1 MEDLFLFVWG
11 PETFHGAKTGWF
23 LGPGHPKQIS
33 AEKKKL
39 RLLLIFTHLVQSSSL
54 QEERVMAAVHSC
66 ICLLLVW
73 IVADTN
79 GKSPDVQVTCAFSED
94 CVLPCVFDAV
104 GDEIIHWFR
113 QNVLIHS
120 YIQGS
125 GRLDQ
130 PDENYNG
137 RTSLFTEMISSGNA
151 SLYIPKCG
159 PQDRGKYR
167 CLVTSG
173 RNTTERFIT
182 VMVKAPIHSVRLE
195 TTRLSGFEEVKCS
208 SQDVYPA
215 PRVNLFTEPAVLP
228 DSLQPF
234 TRKTANKQG
243 LYSVESKLKKLKDLT
258 YICLVQSFY
267 RSQTWRASLQE
278 KEIYSVEG
286 QDFIIPC
293 VAPWNL
299 QSFTLTWS
307 FTKDHKSITIFTYD
321 SLTQQSSSIWKEKV
335 RLVATRGQGGDGS
348 LQLHNPS
355 LEHTGTYTC
364 ILSSHQTKHEIHT
377 KVNFTPETAEK
388 QQGESSPQW
397 WIPTAAITGFAVTAV
412 AAIIG
417 IIKCKAGCTK
427 SNKTHVEDT
436 EMQPIRVTV
445 VNSGAASEDT
455 CLTEEIDNR
464 PT

>member
-1 MEDLFLFVWG
+1 M
-11 PETFHGAKTGWF
+11 
-23 LGPGHPKQIS
+23 
-33 AEKKKL
+33 
-39 RLLLIFTHLVQSSSL
+39 
-54 QEERVMAAVHSC
+54 HSC
-66 ICLLLVW
+66 IYLLLVW
-73 IVADTN
+73 IIADTN
-79 GKSPDVQVTCAFSED
+79 GKTPDVQVTCMFSED

-104 GDEIIHWFR
+104 GDEIIHWFK
-113 QNVLIHS
+113 QNVPIHS

-130 PDENYNG
+130 PDEKYDG

-159 PQDRGKYR
+159 SQDRGKYR

-173 RNTTERFIT
+173 RKTTEHFFI
-182 VMVKAPIHSVRLE
+182 VMVEAPIQSVSLE

-208 SQDVYPA
+208 SRDVYPA
-215 PRVNLFTEPAVLP
+215 PRVNLFTDPAVLP
-228 DSLQPF
+228 DSLQPV
-234 TRKTANKQG
+234 TRKTADKQG

-278 KEIYSVEG
+278 KEIYSMEG

-299 QSFTLTWS
+299 QNFTLTWS
-307 FTKDHKSITIFTYD
+307 FTKDHKSITIYTYD
-321 SLTQQSSSIWKEKV
+321 SLTQQSSSSWKEKV
-335 RLVATRGQGGDGS
+335 QLVTPRGQGGDGS

-364 ILSSHQTKHEIHT
+364 ILSAHQTKHKVHT
-377 KVNFTPETAEK
+377 KFNITQTNHEVHMRVNITLKSEK
-388 QQGESSPQW
+388 QQAKSSPRW
-397 WIPTAAITGFAVTAV
+397 WIRTAAITGFAVTAV
-412 AAIIG
+412 VAIIG
-417 IIKCKAGCTK
+417 IITCKADCTK
-427 SNKTHVEDT
+427 SSKTHSKAT
-436 EMQPIRVTV
+436 ELQPITVTV
-445 VNSGAASEDT
+445 VNSRAATEDT

>member
-1 MEDLFLFVWG
+1 M
-11 PETFHGAKTGWF
+11 
-23 LGPGHPKQIS
+23 I
-33 AEKKKL
+33 
-39 RLLLIFTHLVQSSSL
+39 LIYPIQ
-54 QEERVMAAVHSC
+54 A
-66 ICLLLVW
+66 
-73 IVADTN
+73 
-79 GKSPDVQVTCAFSED
+79 DVQVTCTFSEA
-94 CVLPCVFDAV
+94 CVLPCSFDAT

-113 QNVLIHS
+113 QNVPIHI
-120 YIQGS
+120 YVKGS

-130 PDENYNG
+130 PDESYNG

-167 CLVTSG
+167 CLVTSS
-173 RNTTERFIT
+173 RKTTEHFII
-182 VMVKAPIHSVRLE
+182 VKVEAPIQSVSLE
-195 TTRLSGFEEVKCS
+195 TTRLSGFEEVICS
-208 SQDVYPA
+208 SRDVYPA
-215 PRVNLFTEPAVLP
+215 PRVNLFTDPAVLP

-234 TRKTANKQG
+234 TRKTADEQG

-267 RSQTWRASLQE
+267 KSQTWRASLQE
-278 KEIYSVEG
+278 KEMYSVEG

-299 QSFTLTWS
+299 QNFTLTWS
-307 FTKDHKSITIFTYD
+307 FTKEHRSSTIYTYD
-321 SLTQQSSSIWKEKV
+321 SLTKQSSNVWKENV
-335 RLVATRGQGGDGS
+335 RLVTPRGQGGDGS
-348 LQLHNPS
+348 LQLHNPLS

-364 ILSSHQTKHEIHT
+364 ILSAHQTKYEVHTRVNVTQTNHEVHMT
-377 KVNFTPETAEK
+377 VNISQAKHEAHMRVNTTLKPEK
-388 QQGESSPQW
+388 QQVQISTKW
-397 WIPTAAITGFAVTAV
+397 WIPTTAITGFVTAV

-417 IIKCKAGCTK
+417 IIKCKAGCSK
-427 SNKTHVEDT
+427 SSKPHAKAT

-445 VNSGAASEDT
+445 ANSGAASEDT